1 MELFLASISSIIIL
15 FFIQFLIFR
24 VQKIY
29 SVCLRTQLYDY
40 AKWVKEKPK
49 VLIMGSSHA
58 RSQISPQE
66 IAEHSQKYKY
76 EEIYNIGADAACPF
90 AMYTT
95 YKKNE
100 EKFDNLELVY
110 YTLDPHLLGEK
121 YYLYTK
127 YEKIFLSL
135 KQWKYFTK
143 YHKSYLKLH
152 HQESNKYFFPGI
164 IFFHALEFR
173 RSIFS
178 GRNNGFNP
186 LKHKEFK
193 PFSENKVA
201 KYIYEPLDVFPVS
214 EFSLYY
220 LCQLKQEIERRG
232 AKFIFLL
239 TPTYSW
245 ANFYKQEAYIYDQKL
260 VEQLEQKCSSGVVL
274 GSLFGE
280 DFGLLF
286 EDYQDDT
293 HLAQSGALLYTKS
306 VFKDIDQHHR
316 IEEKNFQA
324 TYQYRLKNLQKI

>member
-1 MELFLASISSIIIL
+1 MELFLAILGIIL
-15 FFIQFLIFR
+15 LFFLAQLLIFR

-29 SVCLRTQLYDY
+29 NLCLRTQLYDY

-66 IAEHSQKYKY
+66 IAKHSKKYRY

-100 EKFDNLELVY
+100 AQFDKLELVY

-135 KQWKYFTK
+135 KQWRYFTK
-143 YHKSYLKLH
+143 HHKNYLKLH
-152 HQESNKYFFPGI
+152 HQESNKYFFPSI

-173 RSIFS
+173 RPIFS

-186 LKHKEFK
+186 LQHKEFQ
-193 PFSENKVA
+193 PFSKDKVA

-220 LCQLKQEIERRG
+220 LCQLKKEIEQKG

-245 ANFYKQEAYIYDQKL
+245 AHFYKQEADSYDQKL
-260 VEQLEQKCSSGVVL
+260 IAQLEKKSSKGIVL

-286 EDYQDDT
+286 KDYQDDT
-293 HLAQSGALLYTKS
+293 HLSETGAIKYTKS
-306 VFKDIDQHHR
+306 IFKNIDDHHQLK
-316 IEEKNFQA
+316 EKPFKA
-324 TYQYRLKNLQKI
+324 TYHYRLEKSF